1 VWLLGGVTGN
11 RNRGGIEAGRDYELR
26 VSKDG
31 YVPGYVRITAE
42 EWRSGGDPRLPLSAA
57 PKRATIDKVVDL
69 VREPRRGK

>member
-1 VWLLGGVTGN
+1 VWLLVGVTGSMN
-11 RNRGGIEAGRDYELR
+11 LGGIEAGRDYELR
-26 VSKDG
+26 VVKDG

-57 PKRATIDKVVDL
+57 PKKATIEKDVAL